1 MRCRPLSSDTQNP
14 TAGDRAVGA
23 AEAAIGPDA
32 PDSKAEL
39 LSRYVFIRQFSPTL
53 LDAFQFRGGRSA
65 ASLLQAIDIVR
76 GMNRTDRHA
85 LPEKVPTGF
94 IRRVWRPLVLS
105 GKTIDRRAYAACRS

>member
-1 MRCRPLSSDTQNP
+1 MSWRTLRIT
-14 TAGDRAVGA
+14 DRRV
-23 AEAAIGPDA
+23 A
-32 PDSKAEL
+32 PNHRRVNGRGRWYKAEL
-39 LSRYVFIRQFSPTL
+39 LSRYVFLRQFSPTL
-53 LDAFQFRGGRSA
+53 LDAFQFRGRRSA

-94 IRRVWRPLVLS
+94 IGRVWRPLVLS